1 MAIFILLQLIV
12 CSLANV
18 HESAAVFDASNITQ
32 VSGWLPSLAAVCD
45 TLSDPGEC
53 AASGGERAVGSVD
66 FHIKTSL
73 KVNTSIMYRIKV
85 EGFDY
90 EEAKPIGSVAVGYL
104 FKPIGSVVVGYQ
116 GIGVTKQ
123 RIVNPST
130 QEWSGQI
137 QEQYISSDQYVVLRM
152 TAGYY
157 CTSLVITAYYHHSDF
172 FESPVQGFYITA
184 ANSTHRL

>member
-32 VSGWLPSLAAVCD
+32 VSAWLPSLAAVCD
-45 TLSDPGEC
+45 TLLSPGEC
-53 AASGGERAVGSVD
+53 AASGGYNAVGSVD

-73 KVNTSIMYRIKV
+73 KVSNHNPIMYRIKV

-90 EEAKPIGSVAVGYL
+90 EEAKPIGSVAVGQASLHY
-104 FKPIGSVVVGYQ
+104 FN
-116 GIGVTKQ
+116 KQ

-137 QEQYISSDQYVVLRM
+137 QEQHISSDQYVVLRM

-157 CTSLVITAYYHHSDF
+157 STSLVITAYYHQSDF

>member
-32 VSGWLPSLAAVCD
+32 VSAWLPSLAAVCD
-45 TLSDPGEC
+45 TLRAPGEC
-53 AASGGERAVGSVD
+53 AASGGYRAVGSVD

-73 KVNTSIMYRIKV
+73 KVDASIMYRIKV

-90 EEAKPIGSVAVGYL
+90 EEAKPIGSVAVGQASLHY
-104 FKPIGSVVVGYQ
+104 S
-116 GIGVTKQ
+116 KQ

-137 QEQYISSDQYVVLRM
+137 QEQHISSDQYVVLRM

-157 CTSLVITAYYHHSDF
+157 STSLVITAYYHQSDF
-172 FESPVQGFYITA
+172 FESPVQGLYITA